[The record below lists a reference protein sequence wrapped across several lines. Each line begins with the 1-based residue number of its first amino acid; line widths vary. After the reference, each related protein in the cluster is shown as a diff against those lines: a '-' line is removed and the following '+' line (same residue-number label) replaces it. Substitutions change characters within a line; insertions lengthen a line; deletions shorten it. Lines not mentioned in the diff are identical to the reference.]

1 MKFTSFQQI
10 PVWQESV
17 AFAAEIHRLCE
28 KMPLRND
35 YRTKDQLKAAASS
48 ISNNI
53 AEGFEYRKSGQSI
66 RFLFYAKG
74 SSGEVF
80 NQICVLFEAGSIT
93 LEDHRNISARV
104 LELGRK
110 IGGFI
115 KYLDENQRSRL

>member
-10 PVWQESV
+10 PVWQESM
-17 AFAAEIHRLCE
+17 AFAAEVHRLCE

-35 YRTKDQLKAAASS
+35 FRTKDQLKAAASS

-53 AEGFEYRKSGQSI
+53 AEGFEYRNNKQLV

-74 SSGEVF
+74 SAGEVF
-80 NQICVLFEAGSIT
+80 NQICILFEAGSINQ
-93 LEDHRNISARV
+93 EDHRNFSERA